1 MPMDPAFPVYIE
13 IEKGGL
19 IKYEYNKTAGRLV
32 MDREMPVSH
41 PYPYAYGFFTG
52 TLGSDGDELD
62 ALILRDGDDIKS
74 DRVYSVHIIGA
85 LVMEDEHGLDEKVLC
100 VLGDDYGQMGDLT
113 LISDDIK
120 EKIDT
125 FFSTYKLNV
134 PGRWSK
140 TYGYISK
147 HAAYDLYAEALIRYS
162 ETT

>member
-1 MPMDPAFPVYIE
+1 
-13 IEKGGL
+13 
-19 IKYEYNKTAGRLV
+19 
-32 MDREMPVSH
+32 
-41 PYPYAYGFFTG
+41 
-52 TLGSDGDELD
+52 
-62 ALILRDGDDIKS
+62 
-74 DRVYSVHIIGA
+74 
-85 LVMEDEHGLDEKVLC
+85 MEDEHGLDEKVLC
-100 VLGDDYGQMGDLT
+100 VLGDDYGLMGDLT

-120 EKIDT
+120 KKIDT

>member
-19 IKYEYNKTAGRLV
+19 IKYEYDKTAKKLAVDRV
-32 MDREMPVSH
+32 MPASH
-41 PYPYAYGFFTG
+41 PYPFAYGFFPN

-62 ALILRDGDDIKS
+62 ALILRSGNDIKS
-74 DRVYSVHIIGA
+74 DITYSVYIIGA

-113 LISDDIK
+113 LIGDDIK
-120 EKIDT
+120 KKIDT